1 MQCPSCGRPNK
12 PSARFCA
19 HCGVLLDEG
28 GTLQTGQSMDGGT
41 YRIIQP
47 LGKGGMGAV
56 YLAANAKA
64 FDRVCVIKEVIE
76 YYDPANVDERRKA
89 VERFES
95 EARMLATLK
104 HPGIPDIYAY
114 FTEGERNYLVMEYI
128 EGPNLAEG
136 LTRERNGQI
145 IQGRPLP
152 KKDVL
157 RYTIQICDVLQYLT
171 SRQPP
176 VMHNDIKPANII
188 LDKNSGRAVLV
199 DFGTAKTRYVRQ
211 GRGTPGPQQ
220 SSVYGTVGYAAP
232 ELYKGW
238 AEPRSDV
245 HALAATAYHL
255 LTDDDPRAHPFA
267 WPQMGAIPKALRLIL
282 SAALRPDVTQ
292 RPTAAEFQRQ
302 LEGVLSPANGDRIEA
317 HIPAPAVEVSP
328 TRIELG
334 FAADNELLTDRASF
348 EVRNRG
354 TASATCR
361 IEGAPPWL
369 ILGLLD
375 APELAP
381 PESFACLPGQAHV
394 VEMVG
399 RVDQLPRGVSQH
411 GATLHV
417 NVDGKRVGQ
426 VRVVLVPQAG
436 EHKAGSRLGTILGI
450 GFASVAFVGAIVW
463 FLIYVLPRVL
473 P

>member
-1 MQCPSCGRPNK
+1 
-12 PSARFCA
+12 
-19 HCGVLLDEG
+19 
-28 GTLQTGQSMDGGT
+28 
-41 YRIIQP
+41 
-47 LGKGGMGAV
+47 
-56 YLAANAKA
+56 
-64 FDRVCVIKEVIE
+64 
-76 YYDPANVDERRKA
+76 
-89 VERFES
+89 
-95 EARMLATLK
+95 
-104 HPGIPDIYAY
+104 
-114 FTEGERNYLVMEYI
+114 
-128 EGPNLAEG
+128 
-136 LTRERNGQI
+136 
-145 IQGRPLP
+145 
-152 KKDVL
+152 
-157 RYTIQICDVLQYLT
+157 
-171 SRQPP
+171 
-176 VMHNDIKPANII
+176 
-188 LDKNSGRAVLV
+188 
-199 DFGTAKTRYVRQ
+199 
-211 GRGTPGPQQ
+211 
-220 SSVYGTVGYAAP
+220 
-232 ELYKGW
+232 
-238 AEPRSDV
+238 
-245 HALAATAYHL
+245 
-255 LTDDDPRAHPFA
+255 
-267 WPQMGAIPKALRLIL
+267 
-282 SAALRPDVTQ
+282 VTQ